1 MKSTPLRLP
10 LLALCGLL
18 SACISLGETDDTG
31 TSSGAAPSGRAT
43 GSSTRTT
50 TALATPDARPV
61 NDDPMQ
67 FLGLRSDDIAASL
80 GAPDLIRR
88 DGTAE
93 VRQFHGSA
101 CTLDLFLYQT
111 NGVSTVKHVEL
122 RGASLES
129 DARRACLADLIRSRQ
144 LSS

>member
-1 MKSTPLRLP
+1 MKPSLLRLS
-10 LLALCGLL
+10 LLAVCGLL
-18 SACISLGETDDTG
+18 SACISLGETDGTG
-31 TSSGAAPSGRAT
+31 TSTGTAPSART
-43 GSSTRTT
+43 GSTPGTA
-50 TALATPDARPV
+50 TALATPNARPV

-67 FLGLRSDDIAASL
+67 FLGLAGDQVAASL

-101 CTLDLFLYQT
+101 CTLDLFLYHT

-129 DARRACLADLIRSRQ
+129 DARRACLADMIRSRQ
-144 LSS
+144 LTS

>member
-1 MKSTPLRLP
+1 MKSHPLRLS
-10 LLALCGLL
+10 LLAACGLL
-18 SACISLGETDDTG
+18 SACISLGETEDTG
-31 TSSGAAPSGRAT
+31 AASTGGASSARGSAPT
-43 GSSTRTT
+43 GTA

-67 FLGLRSDDIAASL
+67 FLGLGGDDIAASL
-80 GAPDLIRR
+80 GVPDLIRR

-101 CTLDLFLYQT
+101 CTLDLFLYRT

-122 RGASLES
+122 RGASVES
-129 DARRACLADLIRSRQ
+129 DARRACLADLIRSRR